1 MRAHGWQNIEN
12 RLEYTQRVRIRIIVF
27 RGHITG
33 DWPGEVGY
41 EGGGGFGEGKG
52 M

>member
-27 RGHITG
+27 REHITG
-33 DWPGEVGY
+33 GLAGEVGY